1 MCTHVKNLLIVL
13 TDNILSLM
21 REAGWWVVAYW
32 LLQGLF
38 NSTANMPPPER
49 EASPD
54 LQLHNLA
61 VEKAGVGEEE
71 AGDLVMVPSG
81 FRACGWSAGKTAL
94 SLWLMVGNLEAGA
107 RERLMWQHCATW
119 MNNIE
124 ISMNLKPSLNLIAQS
139 LSISSGGRGVGGT
152 LIF

>member
-1 MCTHVKNLLIVL
+1 
-13 TDNILSLM
+13 
-21 REAGWWVVAYW
+21 
-32 LLQGLF
+32 
-38 NSTANMPPPER
+38 MPPPER

-94 SLWLMVGNLEAGA
+94 SL
-107 RERLMWQHCATW
+107 
-119 MNNIE
+119 
-124 ISMNLKPSLNLIAQS
+124 
-139 LSISSGGRGVGGT
+139 
-152 LIF
+152 